1 MRKGNVVYKYDL
13 KGNFICSYLNTT
25 QAARD
30 TNCNE
35 STIRRHANNDGS
47 YGGFIWSRIRT
58 EEFAKYYQGFRYNK
72 PSVDKCALV
81 ELDCIETKT
90 TGGWNCLVDKD
101 APNVVSAFLEKK
113 RNKNI
118 LVIGDLH
125 APFIREGYL
134 EFCKEIYLK
143 YQCTDVVFTGDLL
156 DSHFSSFHE
165 IDPDGHSAGEELRL
179 AKNQIQKWYKSFPV
193 AKICLGNH
201 DLIPQR
207 KIFNA
212 GVSKVWLKNI
222 GDILDTPNWEYAE
235 EFLIDDVLY
244 THGTGRKA
252 DIRMQQDL
260 ISIVQGHYHSE
271 SYIKYSVGKRNK
283 LFAMQVGCGVDDK
296 SYAMAYGK
304 YFAKNHINCGVV
316 LNGGNLPVIEYMNL
330 NK

>member
-30 TNCNE
+30 TYCNE

-58 EEFAKYYQGFRYNK
+58 EEFAKYYQGFGYNK
-72 PSVDKCALV
+72 RVDFDV
-81 ELDCIETKT
+81 ETLISTIPHYKDKYTCI
-90 TGGWNCLVDKD
+90 D
-101 APNVVSAFLEKK
+101 VSNGEVSYINI
-113 RNKNI
+113 NKNI

-143 YQCTDVVFTGDLL
+143 YQCTDIVFTGDLL

-201 DLIPQR
+201 DLIQQR

-235 EFLIDDVLY
+235 EFIIDDVLY

-252 DIRMQQDL
+252 DVRMQQDL
-260 ISIVQGHYHSE
+260 ISTVQGHYHSE

-316 LNGGNLPVIEYMNL
+316 LNGGNLPIIEYMNL

>member
-58 EEFAKYYQGFRYNK
+58 EEFAKYYQGFGYNK
-72 PSVDKCALV
+72 RVDFDV
-81 ELDCIETKT
+81 ETLISTIPHYKDKYTCI
-90 TGGWNCLVDKD
+90 D
-101 APNVVSAFLEKK
+101 VSNGEVSYINI
-113 RNKNI
+113 NKNI

-143 YQCTDVVFTGDLL
+143 YQCTDIVFTGDLL

-201 DLIPQR
+201 DLIQQR

-235 EFLIDDVLY
+235 EFIIDDVLY

-252 DIRMQQDL
+252 DVRMQQDL
-260 ISIVQGHYHSE
+260 ISTVQGHYHSE

-316 LNGGNLPVIEYMNL
+316 LNGGNLPIIEYMNL